1 MKRSF
6 YLLMISSIV
15 LSISIACAGETETIV
30 EEKIVEVEV
39 EKIVEKEVE
48 VEKIVEKERVVEK
61 VVPPPDY
68 KPGNRGDVAR
78 EDTLIITGFGPGAT
92 QWEGFDNL
100 NPYSLGGLGRVRG
113 ILNKTIYEYMYYYN
127 HNTGEEMPWLA
138 TSYDTHTDGMGVD
151 VTLRKGIEWSDGESF
166 TCDDV
171 KYTIEL
177 LRDTPEL
184 VFASDMNEWVKDV
197 NCKDDHNFTINLNK
211 PNVRFFYFYF
221 VENSEIHIQILPKH
235 IWENEDPLEF
245 NNWDPDKG
253 YPVGTGPYVAVEA
266 SEQGQIFD
274 RNDAWLAAETGFSHL
289 PVPLRVAYIP
299 PGSADTAVARNINN
313 EFDVASINEIKT
325 IKNISKSA
333 KCSFMH
339 TVKSRD
345 SIKESYFKYGVR
357 AYSLDS
363 KDELMKIIESTNN
376 AKDLELFVRVSV
388 SNEHAEIDLSK
399 KFGAMS
405 SEAAGLLRLTKQYA
419 KKIGLSFHVGSQCMH
434 PISYS
439 KGISEIGNIIK
450 RTKIIPDFINVGGG
464 FPTIYP
470 DLVPQSIESYFEE
483 IKNSLANLKLEKL
496 PKIICEPGRAIVA
509 ESGSTIVRVNLRKKQ
524 KLYINDGTYGSLFDA
539 GFPNI
544 VYPSKLITNGRIIS
558 KKLTSFDFYGPTCD
572 SMDYMKGPFILP
584 NNIKEND
591 YIELGQ
597 LGAYGL
603 TFRTDFNGLYSDNIF
618 EVEDSPIMTM
628 YNKEIEKKFLVA

>member
-1 MKRSF
+1 MQKF
-6 YLLMISSIV
+6 K
-15 LSISIACAGETETIV
+15 T
-30 EEKIVEVEV
+30 V
-39 EKIVEKEVE
+39 EKLVNQL
-48 VEKIVEKERVVEK
+48 
-61 VVPPPDY
+61 
-68 KPGNRGDVAR
+68 KPNEPVYCIRKKSIQLASKFFLNKFPGDVLYALK
-78 EDTLIITGFGPGAT
+78 T
-92 QWEGFDNL
+92 
-100 NPYSLGGLGRVRG
+100 NPHPLVL
-113 ILNKTIYEYMYYYN
+113 KTIIE
-127 HNTGEEMPWLA
+127 
-138 TSYDTHTDGMGVD
+138 S
-151 VTLRKGIEWSDGESF
+151 GID
-166 TCDDV
+166 
-171 KYTIEL
+171 
-177 LRDTPEL
+177 
-184 VFASDMNEWVKDV
+184 N
-197 NCKDDHNFTINLNK
+197 
-211 PNVRFFYFYF
+211 
-221 VENSEIHIQILPKH
+221 
-235 IWENEDPLEF
+235 
-245 NNWDPDKG
+245 
-253 YPVGTGPYVAVEA
+253 
-266 SEQGQIFD
+266 
-274 RNDAWLAAETGFSHL
+274 
-289 PVPLRVAYIP
+289 
-299 PGSADTAVARNINN
+299 
-313 EFDVASINEIKT
+313 FDVASINEIKT

-339 TVKSRD
+339 TVKSRE
-345 SIKESYFKYGVR
+345 SIKESYFKYGIR

-363 KDELMKIIESTNN
+363 KDELIKILESTNN
-376 AKDLELFVRVSV
+376 AKDLELFVRISV

-399 KFGAMS
+399 KFGAIQ
-405 SEAAGLLRLTKQYA
+405 SEAIGLLRLTKQYA
-419 KKIGLSFHVGSQCMH
+419 KKVGLSFHVGSQCMH

-450 RTKIIPDFINVGGG
+450 RTKIVPDFINVGGG

-470 DLVPQSIESYFEE
+470 DLIPQSIESYFKE
-483 IKNSLANLKLEKL
+483 IKDALANLKIQKL

-544 VYPSKLITNGRIIS
+544 VYPSKLITNGRVVS

-628 YNKEIEKKFLVA
+628 YNKEIEKQFLVA